1 TITREQKLGLALI
14 GGTIL
19 AMIYA
24 EVGAAAEGYAVIC
37 QATAQMDIP
46 AYRASSRGALAYL
59 TLLQDGV
66 LAAEP
71 FYEHSQLS
79 RGGTLFFPLP
89 LVLFVGEMGLR
100 RGAYVEV
107 ADEMQNWR
115 EQLERMNLKS
125 GLADAL
131 FYRARA
137 LHALGADEA
146 ARAAVGEGCA
156 IAEQVG
162 SAR

>member
-1 TITREQKLGLALI
+1 
-14 GGTIL
+14 
-19 AMIYA
+19 
-24 EVGAAAEGYAVIC
+24 
-37 QATAQMDIP
+37 
-46 AYRASSRGALAYL
+46 
-59 TLLQDGV
+59 
-66 LAAEP
+66 
-71 FYEHSQLS
+71 
-79 RGGTLFFPLP
+79 
-89 LVLFVGEMGLR
+89 
-100 RGAYVEV
+100 
-107 ADEMQNWR
+107 R

-162 SAR
+162 SARVLWKLCALASALERRAGDEARAHPLAQQARAMVASIADHTSAQYRERFLARAKEQWACGE